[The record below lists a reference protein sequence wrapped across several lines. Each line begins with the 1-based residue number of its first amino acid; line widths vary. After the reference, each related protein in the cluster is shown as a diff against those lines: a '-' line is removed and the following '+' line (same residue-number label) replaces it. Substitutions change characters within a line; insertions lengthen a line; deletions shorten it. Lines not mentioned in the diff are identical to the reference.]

1 MTGDHADAVV
11 RQLQLELTYINDPN
25 ISPDAARASVD
36 NILDIIDIIQ
46 GDAKLADMATQGGI
60 SGFSPFPDAANPAP
74 THLDNDVQT
83 VFAANFIAQSN
94 SLGQQAIDLVGSGD
108 TKAIATLIDD
118 LKAFEKFVTDFDAA
132 QGGNA
137 LLDATGALGAEV
149 AAMIKGLQT
158 GDATLVTAAAD
169 QMHGNAADVG
179 GNNVP
184 VTGGTYNT
192 DGVTVA
198 EVLGTAPVAE
208 TPAADRRS
216 SGAGPGTRRGPHHQ
230 RRAGNACDSRRHR
243 RGRGPRPFGH
253 ARIGASFTSHVG
265 IAARGAA
272 SSCPRCSGD
281 AGGRYI
287 ESRTRSPIRLTR
299 RTHRR
304 AFHRPAP
311 AKNDL

>member
-1 MTGDHADAVV
+1 
-11 RQLQLELTYINDPN
+11 
-25 ISPDAARASVD
+25 
-36 NILDIIDIIQ
+36 
-46 GDAKLADMATQGGI
+46 MATQGGV

-74 THLDNDVQT
+74 THLENDVQT

-108 TKAIATLIDD
+108 TKAIAALIDD
-118 LKAFEKFVTDFDAA
+118 LKAFEKFVADFDAA

-179 GNNVP
+179 GHNVP

-198 EVLGTAPVAE
+198 EVL
-208 TPAADRRS
+208 ADGAGGRNAGRRRS

-230 RRAGNACDSRRHR
+230 RRAGNACDSRRHH
-243 RGRGPRPFGH
+243 RGRGPCPFGH
-253 ARIGASFTSHVG
+253 ARSGASSTPHVG

-272 SSCPRCSGD
+272 SGVPDAPGMPEADTSSKERVRRSGSRN
-281 AGGRYI
+281 GRR
-287 ESRTRSPIRLTR
+287 EE
-299 RTHRR
+299 
-304 AFHRPAP
+304 AFSRPAP
-311 AKNDL
+311 AKDDP